1 MAQRVEEERFDRE
14 PKPDTHNSGNLF
26 FPTQSFFLYLLRVG
40 LHAPHL
46 FTYLFLNEA
55 DYT

>member
-26 FPTQSFFLYLLRVG
+26 FPTQSFFFLELDFMHLIYLLIY
-40 LHAPHL
+40 
-46 FTYLFLNEA
+46 F
-55 DYT
+55 